1 MALALSGESHRLVRA
16 YTIPL
21 IDPGEPTLDAQ
32 VPLPPIVARA
42 LNEPLPPPMP
52 WYRGI
57 APAYLTLFF
66 WPPFFDQL
74 WAGDVQRAGPWWLVG
89 TAIVGALVCFGL
101 YFLAAS
107 WGSGARR
114 GLVVVASST
123 FGAAGSEWLC
133 GLAIAFAAIVWY
145 ALAINFAVESTL
157 LGLRACGMLA
167 PERVAHLAVGPLEI
181 KSPVFLGTAL
191 FWIYITRQA
200 IRMKLPGV
208 VVGLMKVY
216 SPIAVILLTAAAAWR
231 LPYLWAG
238 PGTAALLESARA
250 EPPSQAG
257 ALSMMIGF
265 FATSALLSVDWGAAV
280 RERRDILRAGLP
292 GVLVAAASSSILAL
306 LIVLETMAKLPSGG
320 DGFSAS
326 PLDPMPFSFRW
337 AIFEGRDTFPPGAAA
352 GILILFGLAA
362 LANAVST
369 LNKFSEGVSTHWPA
383 FTPRWA
389 TIPAGLVA
397 LCLMA
402 TGQVDRLE
410 PTFIA
415 MGSLFMPALGAIAGD
430 LTGRIKEG
438 LTVRNGFNPAGIL
451 AWAAGCAVAV
461 AMNTLA
467 SRQGDQVFW
476 LEQGSICGFVIS
488 ACVYRLLAAF
498 SFPRSR
504 VGTIA

>member
-1 MALALSGESHRLVRA
+1 
-16 YTIPL
+16 
-21 IDPGEPTLDAQ
+21 
-32 VPLPPIVARA
+32 
-42 LNEPLPPPMP
+42 MP

-74 WAGDVQRAGPWWLVG
+74 WAGDVHRAGPSWLFG
-89 TAIVGALVCFGL
+89 TAILGALLCFGL

-107 WGSGARR
+107 WGFDTRR
-114 GLVVVASST
+114 GLVVAASST

-133 GLAIAFAAIVWY
+133 GLAISFAAVVWY
-145 ALAINFAVESTL
+145 AVAINFAVESTL

-231 LPYLWAG
+231 LPFLWVG
-238 PGTAALLESARA
+238 PGTAAVLESARA
-250 EPPSQAG
+250 EPPSQPG

-280 RERRDILRAGLP
+280 RSRGDILRAGFP
-292 GVLVAAASSSILAL
+292 CVLVAAASSSILSL
-306 LIVLETMAKLPSGG
+306 LVVLETTAALPSGG
-320 DGFSAS
+320 ESLPTTG
-326 PLDPMPFSFRW
+326 LDPMPFSFRW
-337 AIFEGRDTFPPGAAA
+337 AMFEGRDTFPPGAATA
-352 GILILFGLAA
+352 ILILFGLAA
-362 LANAVST
+362 LANAVSA

-383 FTPRWA
+383 WIPRWA

-397 LCLMA
+397 LVLMA
-402 TGQVDRLE
+402 TGQVDRLA
-410 PTFIA
+410 PIFIA
-415 MGSLFMPALGAIAGD
+415 MGSIFMPALGAMAGD
-430 LTGRIKEG
+430 LTGRIRRG
-438 LTVRNGFNPAGIL
+438 LAVRNGVNPAGAG
-451 AWAAGCAVAV
+451 AWAAGCVVAV
-461 AMNTLA
+461 AMSALA
-467 SRQGDQVFW
+467 SPQGNRSFW
-476 LEQGSICGFVIS
+476 LDQGSICGFLVS
-488 ACVYRLLAAF
+488 SCVYRLLTVLAF
-498 SFPRSR
+498 ESPAR
-504 VGTIA
+504 T